1 LKIISEKKM
10 HIARPDEGGT
20 CFPSIFGRRRNL
32 LFLLMT
38 VGILFGLLYY
48 LLSHDPGTAIVFGL
62 TTFGTLLVLF
72 PQVSFM
78 VGTTTEKNVTTSAAP
93 ETTSAAPETTSAA
106 PETTSAAP
114 ETTSA
119 APETTSAAPETT
131 SAAPETGPETSKPQN
146 QRHHARLHAARRGRR
161 QRRRAGGE

>member
-106 PETTSAAP
+106 PET
-114 ETTSA
+114 
-119 APETTSAAPETT
+119 
-131 SAAPETGPETSKPQN
+131 GPETSKPQN

>member
-114 ETTSA
+114 ET
-119 APETTSAAPETT
+119 
-131 SAAPETGPETSKPQN
+131 GPETSKPQN

>member
-119 APETTSAAPETT
+119 APET
-131 SAAPETGPETSKPQN
+131 GPETSKPQN
-146 QRHHARLHAARRGRR
+146 QRHHARLHAARRGRP